1 MSYIKSKV
9 AILHVLAD
17 KLREQGFVVILLLVF
32 GYLTWGQNNACN
44 EQREEQYKEQIE
56 LLKTIIQ
63 DNTKALDQN
72 SRVLEK
78 ILNS

>member
-9 AILHVLAD
+9 AILNVLID

>member
-9 AILHVLAD
+9 AILNVLVD